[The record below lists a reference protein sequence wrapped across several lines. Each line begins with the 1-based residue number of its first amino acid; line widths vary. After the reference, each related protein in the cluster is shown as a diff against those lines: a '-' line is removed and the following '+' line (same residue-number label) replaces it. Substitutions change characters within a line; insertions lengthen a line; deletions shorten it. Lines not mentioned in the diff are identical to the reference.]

1 MTFIEQLYVA
11 KRPIPTLKLFE
22 VTARCFMPEALTV
35 FRS

>member
-22 VTARCFMPEALTV
+22 VTAVSCLKP
-35 FRS
+35 